1 MRKHWMIFA
10 CLVLFLMS
18 VARADIVVI
27 VAGNAPVTN
36 TSPTSIRDIFL
47 DRVHT
52 FDNDVAV
59 IPVNNRSLMKYF
71 YLRVADRNQNEM
83 ESYWSKLLFTGRGEP
98 PTALEDDSLV
108 IKIIENN
115 PNMIGY
121 VNSTSI
127 KDDTK
132 VKVLETIPEDLYEQ

>member
-1 MRKHWMIFA
+1 MRKYWMFFA
-10 CLVLFLMS
+10 CLFLMS
-18 VARADIVVI
+18 VARADIAVI
-27 VAGNAPVTN
+27 VSVAAQVTN
-36 TSPTSIRDIFL
+36 TSPASIRDVFL

-52 FDNDVAV
+52 FDNNVAV

-108 IKIIENN
+108 VKIIENN
-115 PNMIGY
+115 PNMVGY
-121 VNSTSI
+121 VNSASI

-132 VKVLETIPEDLYEQ
+132 VKVLETIPDDAYQP